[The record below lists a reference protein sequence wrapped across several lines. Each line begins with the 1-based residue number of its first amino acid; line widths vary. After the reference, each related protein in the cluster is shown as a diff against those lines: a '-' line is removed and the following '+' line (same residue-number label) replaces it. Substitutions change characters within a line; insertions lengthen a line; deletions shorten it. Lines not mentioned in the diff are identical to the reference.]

1 MSCTN
6 RPFKCKMP
14 AYNMYVWTYSMKTHY
29 VDNHEGAEMSV
40 DVKNQV
46 LLKFHDHT
54 YVNQLVVVYTKGIKT
69 VCLTL
74 MKVMK
79 NKEVT
84 CTCVLECD

>member
-1 MSCTN
+1 MQDAGLQHVCLDLQ
-6 RPFKCKMP
+6 
-14 AYNMYVWTYSMKTHY
+14 YEETHY
-29 VDNHEGAEMSV
+29 VDNHEGVEMSV

-46 LLKFHDHT
+46 LLKFNDRT
-54 YVNQLVVVYTKGIKT
+54 YVNRLVVVYTKGMKT
-69 VCLTL
+69 VCPTL